1 MIGNLQHFP
10 QQGSGGISL
19 HRKGLVALAVLA
31 LAQHPACAQDSPVGT
46 PVPAVETAAVASEV
60 EITAEVVD
68 APAIAASGEPEATAT
83 EPPPPPVTIP
93 RLTTL
98 VVELLATLSSET
110 STQGDHFPI
119 RLFEPIVIDGVTVIP
134 AGTMGEGEVI
144 HAKHKGGMGAA
155 GELIITARFLDVHG
169 QRLPLRSLRVNGD
182 GQSRI
187 DTVNSIA
194 VASAA
199 TLPLAS
205 LVGFFITGGAKTV
218 NEGTVAT
225 ARTAEDFAVPAAAD
239 PVAMPV
245 AEPQAPPETT
255 APVEQAQQE
264 GSNLEVTSE

>member
-1 MIGNLQHFP
+1 M
-10 QQGSGGISL
+10 

-31 LAQHPACAQDSPVGT
+31 LAPQPACALDAADGT
-46 PVPAVETAAVASEV
+46 PILAVETVAVGGEVDTAAEA
-60 EITAEVVD
+60 VD
-68 APAIAASGEPEATAT
+68 LPAIAVTGDSQAVAMEPSS
-83 EPPPPPVTIP
+83 PPLAVP

-98 VVELLATLSSET
+98 VIELLATLSSET
-110 STQGDHFPI
+110 STPGDHFPI
-119 RLFEPIVIDGVTVIP
+119 RLFEPVVIDGVTVIP

-199 TLPLAS
+199 TVPLAS

-225 ARTAEDFAVPAAAD
+225 ARTAEEFAVAAAGDPAAMS
-239 PVAMPV
+239 VAQPEV
-245 AEPQAPPETT
+245 PPETT

-264 GSNLEVTSE
+264 ASNLEDTSE